1 MPGLF
6 VSGALLLRGL
16 NEILATVQIPW
27 LDYGHLRLELAMSR
41 IRLALISALVLLS
54 LSACHTVEGI
64 GKDVKSA
71 GGAIE
76 DAGNR

>member
-1 MPGLF
+1 MSKTIRLLS
-6 VSGALLLRGL
+6 VSALLGV
-16 NEILATVQIPW
+16 IGA
-27 LDYGHLRLELAMSR
+27 
-41 IRLALISALVLLS
+41 
-54 LSACHTVEGI
+54 LSACHTIEGL

>member
-1 MPGLF
+1 
-6 VSGALLLRGL
+6 
-16 NEILATVQIPW
+16 
-27 LDYGHLRLELAMSR
+27 MSR

-54 LSACHTVEGI
+54 LSACHTVEGM
-64 GKDVKSA
+64 GKDIKSA

>member
-6 VSGALLLRGL
+6 VFRRL
-16 NEILATVQIPW
+16 NEILAAVQVPW

-41 IRLALISALVLLS
+41 IRLALVSALVLLA